1 MEREQR
7 EKWDEREKEEKVE
20 EEEEVEE
27 DQRVRVTQCGT
38 NKNRILLSL
47 TDAHCKITHAV
58 SQQYSVT
65 TPWEA
70 SRHKDRTQ
78 KSMNTHKYY
87 PKLLL
92 YNPLLHKVLQ
102 AFDSNTPP
110 RSVEWLYYKR

>member
-20 EEEEVEE
+20 EEKEVEE

-58 SQQYSVT
+58 SQQFHNSIQLQRLGKPLDT
-65 TPWEA
+65 KTE
-70 SRHKDRTQ
+70 HK
-78 KSMNTHKYY
+78 S
-87 PKLLL
+87 L
-92 YNPLLHKVLQ
+92 
-102 AFDSNTPP
+102 
-110 RSVEWLYYKR
+110 